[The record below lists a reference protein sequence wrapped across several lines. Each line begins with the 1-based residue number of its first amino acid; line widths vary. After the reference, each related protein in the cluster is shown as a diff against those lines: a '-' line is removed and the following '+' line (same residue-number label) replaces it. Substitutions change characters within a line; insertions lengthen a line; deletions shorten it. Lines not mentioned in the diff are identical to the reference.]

1 MRKLHLDELKKG
13 LSGVTEA
20 FGIFLAEAAMFCL
33 EENGHRGTAV
43 LAVSGDFQEDFLLV
57 WTDNL
62 TEEVKSSWVDTKEAV
77 EYGATGIAML
87 TVLALTKFDVFRRTR
102 GGTDYILTKSE
113 DAKFSEKSE
122 TCYLE
127 ISGILKETASNTLN
141 MRVSL
146 KEKQVQKTVDDAS
159 AFVIVTEF
167 SQPKTKISRQ

>member
-20 FGIFLAEAAMFCL
+20 FGTFLAEAAMFCL
-33 EENGHRGTAV
+33 EENGHRGQAILSV
-43 LAVSGDFQEDFLLV
+43 LGDFEEDFLLI
-57 WTDNL
+57 WTDSL
-62 TEEVKSSWVDTKEAV
+62 TEEVKNSWVDTKEAV

-102 GGTDYILTKSE
+102 GGTDYILTKSDNAQLANKLE
-113 DAKFSEKSE
+113 I
-122 TCYLE
+122 CYLE
-127 ISGILKETASNTLN
+127 ISGILTETSGNTLN

-146 KEKQVQKTVDDAS
+146 KEKQVKKTVDDAS

-167 SQPKTKISRQ
+167 GQPKTKISKQ